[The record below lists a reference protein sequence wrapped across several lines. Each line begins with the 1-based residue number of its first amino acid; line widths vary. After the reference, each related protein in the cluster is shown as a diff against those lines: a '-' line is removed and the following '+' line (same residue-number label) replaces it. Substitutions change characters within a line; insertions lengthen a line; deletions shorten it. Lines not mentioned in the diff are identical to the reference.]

1 MNKLTVKIITDAQAD
16 ARLSNPDIYRVNTLY
31 LHAFI
36 AERATIHRKCY
47 PSMVSSHHRLTGNIE
62 EDLTGLKLD
71 PYHLNGVYA
80 QRDFVNQ
87 LIVTLDTWGNIC
99 NVAGLNMSYT
109 YTYAQFTDEL
119 QRCIRKNVTM
129 LVVTPPNNGCD
140 AVYVPETVQK

>member
-1 MNKLTVKIITDAQAD
+1 MNKLTVKIITDANAD

-47 PSMVSSHHRLTGNIE
+47 PSLVCSHHILTGNIE

-80 QRDFVNQ
+80 QRDFVNP
-87 LIVTLDTWGNIC
+87 LLVTLDTWGNIRSI
-99 NVAGLNMSYT
+99 AGLDMQVNR
-109 YTYAQFTDEL
+109 YTYAQFVEEL

-129 LVVTPPNNGCD
+129 LIATPPLNGCD
-140 AVYVPETVQK
+140 AVYAHETV